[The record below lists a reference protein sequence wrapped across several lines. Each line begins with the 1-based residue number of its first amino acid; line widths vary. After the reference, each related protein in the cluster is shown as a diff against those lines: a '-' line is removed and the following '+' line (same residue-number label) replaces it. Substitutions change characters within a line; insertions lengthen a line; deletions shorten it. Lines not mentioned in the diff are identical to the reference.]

1 MGSAGIFPCSALLFI
16 IMSSLF
22 DVKITGIKG
31 VGEKRGKLFAKI
43 GAPTA
48 GDLLRLYPRDY
59 VDWSRFVPIPQT
71 VMNEVNVIKA
81 QVIAPPR
88 EQRVKGGMLLFKVGV
103 TDGEGDM
110 ALTFFNNKYIPNLL
124 TEGSVYYFRGKVTGS
139 PGRREMLSPE
149 FVREDKSSAIE
160 PVYPQTEGLS
170 SRIIE
175 SAVKTVLT
183 MLPET
188 MVDPIPDTFRQK
200 YELCHLNFALNH
212 IHFPADEEALKVAAF
227 RLIFEELLV
236 LQLGLKLLKN
246 GVKNENQHIIT
257 ADYTGDFAGL
267 LPFSLTGAQK
277 RAIQQCISDMKS
289 DSPMNRLIQGDVG
302 SGKTAVAA
310 ALCHTAGLCGIQSA
324 LMAPT
329 EILAAQ
335 HFSSLKELLEPAG
348 INVALLTGSVTAK
361 NRRPI
366 LEGLRNGS
374 IQLVIGTH
382 ALISDGVAFKNLGL
396 VITDEQHRFGVGQ
409 RTALAQKGDCPHLLV
424 MSATPIPRT
433 LALMIYGDL
442 DVSVLDELPPGRQ
455 KIETYSITPDKRS
468 RAFSYIQKHIDQGR
482 QAYIICPLIDEGKN
496 ENDMASVNE
505 YGVMLK
511 NYFPEESVALL
522 HGRMKPKEK
531 DAVMSRFSS
540 GETKILVS
548 TTVVEVGV
556 DVPNAVIMMIEN
568 ADRYGLS
575 QLHQLRGRV
584 GRGKHKSTCILVTDA
599 RGEEAQARMKIMCS
613 TSDGFKI
620 ADEDLRLRGPG
631 DFFGSRQ
638 HGLPQLKIADMMKN
652 MDVLM
657 EAQEAAGSI
666 FSADSLLNNPE
677 HRGLKAEV
685 RQLFKNNPNMV
696 TM

>member
-666 FSADSLLNNPE
+666 FNADPLLNNPE

>member
-455 KIETYSITPDKRS
+455 KIATYSITPDKRS
-468 RAFSYIQKHIDQGR
+468 RAFSYIQKHIDEGR

-568 ADRYGLS
+568 AERYGLS

-584 GRGKHKSTCILVTDA
+584 GRGRHKSTCILVTDA

-666 FSADSLLNNPE
+666 FSADPLLNNPE

>member
-442 DVSVLDELPPGRQ
+442 DVSALDELPPGRQ
-455 KIETYSITPDKRS
+455 KIETYSITPDRRS

-666 FSADSLLNNPE
+666 FNADPLLNNPE

>member
-335 HFSSLKELLEPAG
+335 HFSSLKELLEPAR

-666 FSADSLLNNPE
+666 FSADPLLNNPE